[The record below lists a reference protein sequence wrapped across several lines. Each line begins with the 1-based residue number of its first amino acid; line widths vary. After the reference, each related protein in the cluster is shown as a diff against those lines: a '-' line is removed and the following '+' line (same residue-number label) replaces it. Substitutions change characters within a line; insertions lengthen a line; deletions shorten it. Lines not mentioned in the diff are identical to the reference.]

1 LLIERRVIRDVEH
14 ERLRVSLTQVLREQ
28 THAWH
33 GVKLNQPDWSPS
45 SHSLAISGRLKNE
58 GVWVHIIMNAYWE
71 ALDFELPKLNNSTEK
86 WRRWIDTALDPPRE
100 ICEWNEEE
108 PIVGTTYRAA
118 ARSVIVLIAG
128 EGRIAGQM
136 PDQARIA

>member
-1 LLIERRVIRDVEH
+1 MNERRLS
-14 ERLRVSLTQVLREQ
+14 LRQTLRE
-28 THAWH
+28 TEYRWH

-45 SHSLAISGRLKNE
+45 SHSLAISGQLKNE
-58 GVWVHIIMNAYWE
+58 GVLVHIIMNAYWE
-71 ALDFELPKLNNSTEK
+71 ALDFELPILSGGTEN

-108 PIVGTTYRAA
+108 PVVGTTYRAA
-118 ARSVIVLIAG
+118 ARSVIVLIAR

-136 PDQARIA
+136 PDKVRIA